1 MPPSSPTPY
10 RHSIPLVPSSPFS
23 STSNPFRRRQRLRS
37 SSGDTIIKG
46 LSNWRR
52 QAKSTSQSTST
63 AATQNQ
69 TRFTHNNENDHELT
83 SSKKRKSKGSGLGMG
98 MRGTPAKI
106 VKRSSKA
113 SIGPT
118 STPIAT
124 TKKRWEGEDTTLD
137 IPTRSSTTSS
147 HLLTADEITSPSISA
162 FGTSPILPLT
172 QRRGNTL
179 PILSGH
185 TPGDDSLLS
194 PSHRGRSGR
203 DNTLLPA
210 QADLVIPL
218 NDLTSTSSRITS
230 NVDENTSKAGSR
242 VSLSAEVTRSTIQ
255 GDERTLEDD
264 NDDGRWEF
272 TIPLNDLSQ
281 SKKSR
286 LPHSSSGSSKI
297 KERRS
302 TPRKIQGMEKTSSV
316 SDTSPSSGTSVR
328 RQHGATV
335 KTPEERR
342 SVDGSIETVRGSE
355 WDVEA
360 PMVVP
365 QNQSNNDRDVDYP
378 LGIDAEDLPQDESH
392 AIEMADAPPASSRQT
407 SSAPSFSD
415 NEDDFTDIAAK
426 SPSIPTKAKIHVDK
440 STSTGSTSTGSES
453 CYDDPYGFD
462 WTEDIVREKIPQP
475 YHLSSGAN
483 TPGPAPSP
491 SPISFSTIT
500 STPPIN
506 RTPTLEVEERQTAG
520 TRTINGIWKGAQVM
534 KRIERGEIPH
544 IDEED
549 SQEETDEESDDETR
563 SRRRKSKA
571 REKSDIPECTEEA
584 RQARQARIA
593 HFIDLAENYELH
605 VEYVLW

>member
-52 QAKSTSQSTST
+52 QAKSTSQSAST
-63 AATQNQ
+63 AGTQDQ
-69 TRFTHNNENDHELT
+69 TRFTHNNENDHKLT

-118 STPIAT
+118 STPIAN
-124 TKKRWEGEDTTLD
+124 TKKRSEGEDTTLD
-137 IPTRSSTTSS
+137 SSTRSSTTSS
-147 HLLTADEITSPSISA
+147 HLLTAEEITSPSISA

-179 PILSGH
+179 STLSGH
-185 TPGDDSLLS
+185 TPEDDSLFS
-194 PSHRGRSGR
+194 PSQRGRSR
-203 DNTLLPA
+203 HDDTLLPA

-218 NDLTSTSSRITS
+218 NDLTSTSSRSTS
-230 NVDENTSKAGSR
+230 NVDETTPKAGSR
-242 VSLSAEVTRSTIQ
+242 ASLSAEVTRSTIQ
-255 GDERTLEDD
+255 GDERILEDD
-264 NDDGRWEF
+264 NDDGRWEL
-272 TIPLNDLSQ
+272 TIPLSDLSQ
-281 SKKSR
+281 SKKRR
-286 LPHSSSGSSKI
+286 LPRSSSGSSKI

-302 TPRKIQGMEKTSSV
+302 TPRKIPGMDKTPSI
-316 SDTSPSSGTSVR
+316 SDTSTISETSVR
-328 RQHGATV
+328 RRHGATV
-335 KTPEERR
+335 ERPEERHSLEV
-342 SVDGSIETVRGSE
+342 SVETVRGFES
-355 WDVEA
+355 DVEA
-360 PMVVP
+360 PMVAP
-365 QNQSNNDRDVDYP
+365 QNQSNNDRDVEYP
-378 LGIDAEDLPQDESH
+378 LGIDSEDLPQDESH
-392 AIEMADAPPASSRQT
+392 TIEMADAPPASPRQT
-407 SSAPSFSD
+407 SPAPSFSD
-415 NEDDFTDIAAK
+415 SGDDFADTAAEF
-426 SPSIPTKAKIHVDK
+426 PLTPTKVKIHVDK
-440 STSTGSTSTGSES
+440 STSTGSTSTDWNPG
-453 CYDDPYGFD
+453 DDPYGFE
-462 WTEDIVREKIPQP
+462 WMEDIVREKIPQP

-491 SPISFSTIT
+491 SPISFSTNI
-500 STPPIN
+500 STPPIS
-506 RTPTLEVEERQTAG
+506 RDPSPEVEKRRSAG
-520 TRTINGIWKGAQVM
+520 TVKGIWKGAQVM

-563 SRRRKSKA
+563 SRRKKSKA
-571 REKSDIPECTEEA
+571 RESSDIPESTEEA
-584 RQARQARIA
+584 IQARQARIA
-593 HFIDLAENYELH
+593 HYIDLAENYELH